1 MWNYIIMIHAFDCDL
16 RELEKSASTIIIKL
30 LLDLGSKSK
39 RFSLF
44 LTLTLTIFSQNV
56 KYILTLKW
64 AN

>member
-1 MWNYIIMIHAFDCDL
+1 MIHAFDCDL

-56 KYILTLKW
+56 KYILTLK
-64 AN
+64 